1 MMSQVLLAL
10 KCYDTFNWAWAGFVN
25 YIVAGDSVVGG
36 LRR

>member
-1 MMSQVLLAL
+1 MMFQVLLAL
-10 KCYDTFNWAWAGFVN
+10 KCYDTFNWAGFVN